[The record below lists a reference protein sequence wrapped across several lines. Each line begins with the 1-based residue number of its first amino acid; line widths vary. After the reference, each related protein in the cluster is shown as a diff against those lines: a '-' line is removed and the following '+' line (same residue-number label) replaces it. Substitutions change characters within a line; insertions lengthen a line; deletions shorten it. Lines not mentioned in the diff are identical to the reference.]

1 MPVQTVLAATL
12 VEPGKYELREYPL
25 PEPAPGCV
33 LVKMEMSGICGTD
46 KHTYQ
51 GFTTQ
56 YAGVGGG
63 KQIRF
68 PIIQG
73 HENVGTVAAIG
84 GDGHYAD
91 FEGVP
96 LKVGDRVVV
105 GANVS
110 CGNCYY
116 CSHDFPYYLCEN
128 MTDYGNNLSA
138 ADPPHLFGGWSQ
150 YMYIVPGSFLV
161 RVPDDLPSEVAVL
174 TEIMAVTV
182 GLDRAK
188 QMSAFPTDAFL
199 FDDTV
204 VVVGVGALGMCFL
217 MKARMLGA
225 GTIIAVDLSDYRLQ
239 FARRLGA
246 DYTLNAATTTLA
258 DRLDFVRGLTRGRGA
273 DLVIETAGVPQAF
286 TESLELMRL
295 GGMLVEAGNFS
306 DLGEVPISPHRHICA
321 KSARILGVGGE
332 EPAAYGPSMRQM
344 ARYMNHYPLREFVSH
359 HYALRDVEEAVHKSV
374 AADSMKVVIN
384 PWG

>member
-1 MPVQTVLAATL
+1 MSAERVLAAVL
-12 VEPGKYELREYPL
+12 VQPGRYELQEYAL

-33 LVKMEMSGICGTD
+33 LIRMELSGICGTD

-56 YAGVGGG
+56 YAGAGEG

-84 GDGHYAD
+84 GDGRYDD

-105 GANVS
+105 GANVC
-110 CGNCYY
+110 CGICYY
-116 CSHDFPYYLCEN
+116 CRHNFPYYFCQN
-128 MTDYGNNLSA
+128 MMDYGNNLCA

-150 YMYIVPGSFLV
+150 YIYIIPGSFLV
-161 RVPDDLPSEVAVL
+161 RVPDELPSEIAVL

-188 QMSAFPTDAFL
+188 QMSAFPSEAFL

-204 VVVGVGALGMCFL
+204 VVLGVGPLGMCFL

-246 DYTLNAATTTLA
+246 DHVINASKSTLVE
-258 DRLDFVRGLTRGRGA
+258 RLDYVRGLTHGRGA
-273 DLVIETAGVPQAF
+273 DLVIGTAGVPQAVP
-286 TESLELMRL
+286 EALDMMRL
-295 GGMLVEAGNFS
+295 GGLLVEAGNFS
-306 DLGEVPISPHRHICA
+306 DLGEVAISPHRHICA

-344 ARYMNHYPLREFVSH
+344 ARYMQAYPLKEFVSH
-359 HYALRDVEEAVHKSV
+359 RFPLRDVEAAVHQAV
-374 AADSMKVVIN
+374 AADSMKVAIM
-384 PWG
+384 PWA

>member
-1 MPVQTVLAATL
+1 MSAGPVLAATL
-12 VEPGKYELREYPL
+12 IQPGKYEVREYPL
-25 PEPAPGCV
+25 PDPALGCV
-33 LVKMEMSGICGTD
+33 LVKMEISGICGTD

-56 YAGVGGG
+56 YAGAGGG

-84 GDGHYAD
+84 GDGRYAD

-96 LKVGDRVVV
+96 LQVGDRVVV

-110 CGNCYY
+110 CGDCYY
-116 CSHDFPYYLCEN
+116 CRHDFPYYFCQN
-128 MTDYGNNLSA
+128 MTDYGNNLCA
-138 ADPPHLFGGWSQ
+138 ADAPHLFGGWSQ
-150 YMYIVPGSFLV
+150 YMYIIPGSFLV

-188 QMSAFPTDAFL
+188 QMSVFPSEAFL

-204 VVVGVGALGMCFL
+204 VVLGVGPLGMCFL

-225 GTIIAVDLSDYRLQ
+225 GSIIASDLSDYRLQ
-239 FARRLGA
+239 FARKLGA
-246 DYTLNAATTTLA
+246 DQTINAGKYSQAQ
-258 DRLDFVRGLTRGRGA
+258 RLEMAKELTHGRGA
-273 DLVIETAGVPQAF
+273 DMVIECAGVPQAVP
-286 TESLELMRL
+286 EALE
-295 GGMLVEAGNFS
+295 MLRV
-306 DLGEVPISPHRHICA
+306 
-321 KSARILGVGGE
+321 
-332 EPAAYGPSMRQM
+332 
-344 ARYMNHYPLREFVSH
+344 
-359 HYALRDVEEAVHKSV
+359 
-374 AADSMKVVIN
+374 
-384 PWG
+384 

>member
-1 MPVQTVLAATL
+1 MSAETVLAAAL
-12 VEPGKYELREYPL
+12 VQPGKYELREYPL

-33 LVKMEMSGICGTD
+33 LVKMELSGICGTD

-56 YAGVGGG
+56 YAGGGEG
-63 KQIRF
+63 RQIRF

-84 GDGHYAD
+84 GDGQYAD
-91 FEGVP
+91 FEDVP

-105 GANVS
+105 GANVA
-110 CGNCYY
+110 CGHCYY
-116 CSHDFPYYLCEN
+116 CRHDFPYYFCQN
-128 MTDYGNNLSA
+128 MADYGNNLCA

-150 YMYIVPGSFLV
+150 YIYIVPGSFLV
-161 RVPDDLPSEVAVL
+161 RVPDDLPSEIGVL

-188 QMSAFPTDAFL
+188 QMSAFPSEAFL

-204 VVVGVGALGMCFL
+204 VVHGVGPLGMCFL

-225 GTIIAVDLSDYRLQ
+225 GNIIAIDLSDYRLQ
-239 FARRLGA
+239 FAKRLGA
-246 DYTLNAATTTLA
+246 DHVLNAAKTTA
-258 DRLDFVRGLTRGRGA
+258 AERLEFVRGLTNGRGA
-273 DLVIETAGVPQAF
+273 DLVIGTAGVPEAVPE
-286 TESLELMRL
+286 TLDLMRL
-295 GGMLVEAGNFS
+295 GGLLVEAGNFS

-344 ARYMNHYPLREFVSH
+344 ARYMKSYPLREFVSH
-359 HYALRDVEEAVHKSV
+359 RFPLRDVEAAVQKAVSP
-374 AADSMKVVIN
+374 DSMKVAIM
-384 PWG
+384 PWS

>member
-1 MPVQTVLAATL
+1 MSGQVLAAAL
-12 VEPGKYELREYPL
+12 VAPGKYELREYPF
-25 PEPAPGCV
+25 PEPGPGSV
-33 LVKMEMSGICGTD
+33 VVKMELSGICGTD

-51 GFTTQ
+51 GYTTQ
-56 YAGVGGG
+56 YAGSGEG

-73 HENVGTVAAIG
+73 HENVGTVVAIG
-84 GDGHYAD
+84 GNGEYAD

-96 LKVGDRVVV
+96 LKIGDRVVV

-116 CSHDFPYYLCEN
+116 CRHDFPYYFCQN
-128 MTDYGNNLSA
+128 MIDYGNNMCA

-150 YMYIVPGSFLV
+150 YIYIVPGSFLV

-188 QMSAFPTDAFL
+188 QMSVFPSEAFL

-204 VVVGVGALGMCFL
+204 VVLGVGALGMCFL

-225 GTIIAVDLSDYRLQ
+225 GNIIAVDLSDYRLQ
-239 FARRLGA
+239 FAKELGA
-246 DYTLNAATTTLA
+246 DHLVNAG
-258 DRLDFVRGLTRGRGA
+258 DSSVSERLEFVRGLTHGRGA
-273 DLVIETAGVPQAF
+273 DMVVETAGVPKAVP
-286 TESLELMRL
+286 EALDMLRL
-295 GGMLVEAGNFS
+295 GGLLVEAGNFS
-306 DLGEVPISPHRHICA
+306 DLGEVAISPHRQLCG
-321 KSARILGVGGE
+321 KSVRILGVGGE
-332 EPAAYGPSMRQM
+332 EPASYGPSMRQM
-344 ARYMNHYPLREFVSH
+344 ARYMNVYPLRKFVSH
-359 HYALRDVEEAVHKSV
+359 RFPLRDVEAAVHKSI
-374 AADSMKVVIN
+374 AGDSMKVVIA
-384 PWG
+384 PWS

>member
-1 MPVQTVLAATL
+1 MSAEKVLAAAL
-12 VEPGKYELREYPL
+12 VQPGKYELREYPL
-25 PEPAPGCV
+25 PVPAPGCV
-33 LVKMEMSGICGTD
+33 LVKMELSGICGTD

-56 YAGVGGG
+56 YAGSGEG

-84 GDGHYAD
+84 GVGQYAD

-105 GANVS
+105 GANVA
-110 CGNCYY
+110 CGHCYY
-116 CSHDFPYYLCEN
+116 CRHAFPYYFCQN
-128 MTDYGNNLSA
+128 MADYGNNLSA

-150 YMYIVPGSFLV
+150 YIYIVPGSFLV

-174 TEIMAVTV
+174 TEVMAVTV

-188 QMSAFPTDAFL
+188 QMSAFPSEAFL

-204 VVVGVGALGMCFL
+204 VVHGVGPLGMCFL

-225 GTIIAVDLSDYRLQ
+225 GNIIAIDLSDYRLQ
-239 FARRLGA
+239 FAKRLGA
-246 DYTLNAATTTLA
+246 DHVLNATKTTPA
-258 DRLDFVRGLTRGRGA
+258 ERLDFVRSLTNGRGA
-273 DLVIETAGVPQAF
+273 DLVIGTAGVPEAVPE
-286 TESLELMRL
+286 TLEMMRL
-295 GGMLVEAGNFS
+295 GGLLVEAGNFS

-344 ARYMNHYPLREFVSH
+344 VRYMKSYPLREFVSH
-359 HYALRDVEEAVHKSV
+359 RFPLRDVEAAVHKSV
-374 AADSMKVVIN
+374 AADSLKVAIV
-384 PWG
+384 PWA

>member
-1 MPVQTVLAATL
+1 MTANRVFAAVL
-12 VEPGKYELREYPL
+12 VEPGRYELQEYPL
-25 PEPAPGCV
+25 PEPAAGCV
-33 LVKMEMSGICGTD
+33 LVKMELSGICGTD

-56 YAGVGGG
+56 YGGVGEG

-84 GDGHYAD
+84 GDGQYTD

-96 LKVGDRVVV
+96 LEVGDRVVV
-105 GANVS
+105 GANVA
-110 CGNCYY
+110 CGHCYY
-116 CSHDFPYYLCEN
+116 CRHDFPYYFCQN
-128 MTDYGNNLSA
+128 MADYGNNLCA
-138 ADPPHLFGGWSQ
+138 GDAPHLFGGWSQ
-150 YMYIVPGSFLV
+150 YMYIIPGSFLV
-161 RVPDDLPSEVAVL
+161 RVPDELPSEIAVL

-188 QMSAFPTDAFL
+188 QMSVFPSEAFL

-204 VVVGVGALGMCFL
+204 VVLGVGPLGMCFL

-225 GTIIAVDLSDYRLQ
+225 GNIIAVDLSDYRLQ

-246 DYTLNAATTTLA
+246 DHVLNASNTTLA
-258 DRLDFVRGLTRGRGA
+258 ERLDFVRALTHGRGA
-273 DLVIETAGVPQAF
+273 DLVIGTAGVPQAVP
-286 TESLELMRL
+286 EALDMMRL
-295 GGMLVEAGNFS
+295 GGLLVEAGNFS
-306 DLGEVPISPHRHICA
+306 DLGEVAISPHRHICA

-344 ARYMNHYPLREFVSH
+344 ARYMHAYPLREFVSH
-359 HYALRDVEEAVHKSV
+359 RFPLRDVEAAVHKAI
-374 AADSMKVVIN
+374 AADSMKVAIT
-384 PWG
+384 PWA